1 MNGRHKGTDMATA
14 TVGVVCERVRLEEKQ
29 LLAAFAAAGLEPS
42 PFPPGAVPLAVTPG
56 GQRIPRVMV
65 DRGQNRVEAAAIMT
79 ACQAIGAIALDAG
92 LAARTDRLTVAATL
106 SAAGLPR
113 PETRLTCSAEA
124 AMATLADFGYPATV
138 VPVAASGKPILILD
152 VDTAEAVLEHRD
164 VLGTRQEALTLVQA
178 GMPAACWSV
187 IVVGGVAVA
196 VSSATIGEPLPDAA
210 RELAEGTAT
219 TLGAAMMAVEIA
231 RVGGELVI
239 WDVDAVP
246 EFRHAVSI
254 SEQTVAAALS
264 ELALARLAADP
275 ADVSPE
281 ISLISLGATL
291 RREVG
296 HGVVLTA

>member
-1 MNGRHKGTDMATA
+1 MA

-42 PFPPGAVPLAVTPG
+42 PFPPGAVPLAVTAG
-56 GQRIPRVMV
+56 GQRIPRVMI
-65 DRGQNRVEAAAIMT
+65 DRGQNRVAAVAIMT
-79 ACQAIGAIALDAG
+79 ACQAIGAITLDAG

-113 PETRLTCSAEA
+113 PETRLTVSAEA
-124 AMATLADFGYPATV
+124 ALATLAELGYPGTV
-138 VPVAASGKPILILD
+138 VPVAGGKPIQILD
-152 VDTAEAVLEHRD
+152 LDTAEAVLEHRE
-164 VLGTRQEALTLVQA
+164 VLGTRQEALALIQA
-178 GMPAACWSV
+178 GVPAACWSV
-187 IVVGGVAVA
+187 VVVGGVAVA
-196 VSSATIGEPLPDAA
+196 AAPSAEPMPVLA
-210 RELAEGTAT
+210 RQLAEIAAA
-219 TLGAAMMAVEIA
+219 TLGAAMIAVEIA

-275 ADVSPE
+275 VATGPDVAV
-281 ISLISLGATL
+281 ISLEATH